1 MLTEEQMAADL
12 RQTLLTSHKGVDLH
26 AATARRVMQRRLTG
40 GDRLADL
47 RRCEFH
53 VFGGTHAAAVDSAA
67 AHSAPTL
74 ASLLGTGRCYNPNKH
89 RYGHFELESGFGWDQ
104 GSGGALP
111 AGWPGRPLASDAVE
125 PSAALL
131 DELLGGCAPVDHTAV
146 DVAAWL
152 RGQEGGLL
160 SGTLWRLIIRGCGDQ
175 ALATGKALAV
185 ARGGRDGLLVN
196 PHLEYWLV
204 AAGPAGA

>member
-1 MLTEEQMAADL
+1 MLTEKRMAADL
-12 RQTLLTSHKGVDLH
+12 SQTLLTSHKGVDLH
-26 AATARRVMQRRLTG
+26 AATARRVMQQRLTG

-53 VFGGTHAAAVDSAA
+53 VFGGTH
-67 AHSAPTL
+67 SAPTL
-74 ASLLGTGRCYNPNKH
+74 ASLLGVGRYYNPNKH
-89 RYGHFELESGFGWDQ
+89 RYGHFELKSGFCWDH

-111 AGWPGRPLASDAVE
+111 AGWPGSPLAGDVGE

-131 DELLGGCAPVDHTAV
+131 DELLGGCAPVDHIAV
-146 DVAAWL
+146 DVAAWM

-175 ALATGKALAV
+175 ALATGTALAV

>member
-1 MLTEEQMAADL
+1 MLTGERMKTDFG
-12 RQTLLTSHKGVDLH
+12 QTLLTSHKGVDLH
-26 AATARRVMQRRLTG
+26 AATARRVMQQRLTG
-40 GDRLADL
+40 GDQLADL

-53 VFGGTHAAAVDSAA
+53 VFGGAIPAAPEP
-67 AHSAPTL
+67 APTL
-74 ASLLGTGRCYNPNKH
+74 ASLLGTARYYNPNKH
-89 RYGHFELESGFGWDQ
+89 RYGHFELESGFRWDQ
-104 GSGGALP
+104 GSGGPLP
-111 AGWPGRPLASDAVE
+111 AGWPGRPLASDASA

-131 DELLGGCAPVDHTAV
+131 DELLGGGAPADHTAV

-160 SGTLWRLIIRGCGDQ
+160 SGTLWRLIIRGVGAQ
-175 ALATGKALAV
+175 ALTTGLTLAV
-185 ARGGRDGLLVN
+185 ARGGHDGLLVN